1 MPSWLVTRAS
11 RGLTAGRRA
20 GLQGDLI
27 QRLRLW
33 SGLVLMTY
41 AATHLANHAV
51 GLWSLADMEAVRLY
65 FTGFW
70 RSTPAT
76 TVMLSAITAHI
87 CLAVWKLIQGRTWR
101 LPWWQWTQIV
111 LGLSIP
117 LFLIEHLMGTRIA
130 HEVFGMEDKY
140 AFVLLVGWPAK
151 NWDMVWLIAAVWL
164 HGCIGVHY
172 WGRLYPVYGRLRPWL
187 AASALLLPVLAYAGY
202 ASAGREVARLS
213 ASDRFWSSD
222 LLRQI
227 KFPGQPGIDLV
238 QAGVQAAEITVAAI
252 ITLIVLVRLL
262 RSTMAARSG
271 IMVTYPGN
279 QKYRVPRGITVLE
292 ASRHAGVP
300 HAAVCGGRG
309 RCSTCRVRLGRG
321 AERLGEPSE
330 AEARVLQR
338 IAAPPGIRLACQIP
352 VLAALEITP
361 LLPAVGGSSMLAA
374 DDAGNRHGRERDL
387 AVLFCDIR
395 GFTAFSEHRLP
406 YDVIFV
412 LNRYFRAMSEEIQA
426 HGGYV
431 DKFVGDGLMALFGLE
446 ADKQTAC
453 RQAVQAVRAMSD
465 KLDLLNQELAG
476 ELDEPLRIGI
486 GVHTGQAIVGELGHG
501 RAAALTAIGDTVNV
515 ASRLEMMTKEYACE
529 AVISQDIADAA
540 GILTESLRHADLPI
554 RGRTQPLSAVLLP
567 RGMDLPPAPVLTE
580 RA

>member
-1 MPSWLVTRAS
+1 
-11 RGLTAGRRA
+11 
-20 GLQGDLI
+20 
-27 QRLRLW
+27 
-33 SGLVLMTY
+33 MTY

-70 RSTPAT
+70 RSTLT
-76 TVMLSAITAHI
+76 TAVMLSAITTHI
-87 CLAVWKLIQGRTWR
+87 CLAVWKLLQGKTWR

-117 LFLIEHLMGTRIA
+117 LFLIEHLMATRIA
-130 HEVFGMEDKY
+130 HEVYGMDDKY
-140 AFVLLVGWPAK
+140 AFVLLASWPGK

-164 HGCIGVHY
+164 HGCIGVHF
-172 WGRLYPVYGRLRPWL
+172 WGRLYPVYARLRPWL
-187 AASALLLPVLAYAGY
+187 AGSALLLPVLAYAGFV
-202 ASAGREVARLS
+202 SAGREVARLS
-213 ASDRFWSSD
+213 AGDRFWTSD

-227 KFPGQPGIDLV
+227 RYPGKLGEDLV
-238 QAGVQAAEITVAAI
+238 NAGVQTAEITVAVVVAAI
-252 ITLIVLVRLL
+252 VVVRLVRY
-262 RSTMAARSG
+262 TVAARSG
-271 IMVTYPGN
+271 IMVTYPGHL
-279 QKYRVPRGITVLE
+279 KYRVPRGITVLE

-321 AERLGEPSE
+321 AERLGDPSE

-338 IAAPPGIRLACQIP
+338 IEAPPGIRLACQIP
-352 VLAALEITP
+352 VLGGLEITP
-361 LLPAVGGSSMLAA
+361 LLPAIGGGTSASAE
-374 DDAGNRHGRERDL
+374 DTGNRHGRERDL

-426 HGGYV
+426 NGGYV

-465 KLDLLNQELAG
+465 KLDLLNQELAD

-486 GVHTGQAIVGELGHG
+486 GVHAGQAIVGELGHG

-529 AVISQDIADAA
+529 AVISQDVADAA
-540 GILTESLRHADLPI
+540 GIVTESLRHADLPI
-554 RGRTQPLSAVLLP
+554 RGRTQPLSVVLLP
-567 RGMDLPPAPVLTE
+567 RGMDLPSAPVLRE